1 MEQDEAARVR
11 ALGEIAAEFDLD
23 AIRIR
28 TGDTEIEIVRRD
40 PAAHAPGP
48 VVYAAPAPPGALAG
62 PAGAAN
68 GAAALGAEAPSPARG
83 AGANVRRVTA
93 PVVGV
98 FYRAA
103 APGADPFVEVGSRVQ
118 AGDTLCILEAMK
130 LMNEINSEYAGV
142 VSNILVENGE
152 LVSLGQE
159 LFWIEP

>member
-23 AIRIR
+23 AIRVR
-28 TGDTEIEIVRRD
+28 TGETEIEIVRRD
-40 PAAHAPGP
+40 PAVHAPGP
-48 VVYAAPAPPGALAG
+48 VTYAMPAPAAGAAGPVPAPAGEAPAP
-62 PAGAAN
+62 
-68 GAAALGAEAPSPARG
+68 AAAT
-83 AGANVRRVTA
+83 AGANVRKVTA

-98 FYRAA
+98 FYRSANPDA
-103 APGADPFVEVGSRVQ
+103 EPFVGVGSRVA

-130 LMNEINSEYAGV
+130 LMNEINTDHAGV

>member
-1 MEQDEAARVR
+1 MDQDEAARVR

-23 AIRIR
+23 AIRVR

-40 PAAHAPGP
+40 PAVHAVAPVTYAMPPAPGGP
-48 VVYAAPAPPGALAG
+48 EPG
-62 PAGAAN
+62 PTGA
-68 GAAALGAEAPSPARG
+68 AEAPAAAAA
-83 AGANVRRVTA
+83 AGANARKVTA

-98 FYRAA
+98 FYRS
-103 APGADPFVEVGSRVQ
+103 PNPEADAFVEVGSRVQ

-130 LMNEINSEYAGV
+130 LMNEITTDHAGV
-142 VSNILVENGE
+142 VSRILVENGE

>member
-1 MEQDEAARVR
+1 MDQDEAARVR

-23 AIRIR
+23 AIRVR

-40 PAAHAPGP
+40 PALHAPVTYAMPPAPGAP
-48 VVYAAPAPPGALAG
+48 TLTPAATDAPSAAPA
-62 PAGAAN
+62 
-68 GAAALGAEAPSPARG
+68 
-83 AGANVRRVTA
+83 AGANMRKVTA

-98 FYRAA
+98 FYRSANPDA
-103 APGADPFVEVGSRVQ
+103 EAFVEVGSRVA

-130 LMNEINSEYAGV
+130 LMNEITTDHPGV
-142 VSNILVENGE
+142 VARILVENGE

>member
-40 PAAHAPGP
+40 PAVHAAP
-48 VVYAAPAPPGALAG
+48 VAYAAAPVPAPPAPVASQAAANDGGG
-62 PAGAAN
+62 PAAPVASAN
-68 GAAALGAEAPSPARG
+68 ARK
-83 AGANVRRVTA
+83 VTA

-98 FYRAA
+98 FYRSAS
-103 APGADPFVEVGSRVQ
+103 PGADPFVEVGQRVSVGQ
-118 AGDTLCILEAMK
+118 TLCILEAMK
-130 LMNEINSEYAGV
+130 LMNEITTDHAGV
-142 VSNILVENGE
+142 VARALVENGE

-159 LFWIEP
+159 LFWIDP

>member
-1 MEQDEAARVR
+1 MMEQDEASRVR

-23 AIRIR
+23 AIRIK

-40 PAAHAPGP
+40 PAVHAPAP
-48 VVYAAPAPPGALAG
+48 VAYAAPLPLVPGAVAA
-62 PAGAAN
+62 PAV
-68 GAAALGAEAPSPARG
+68 AAAAAGGDAAAPARA
-83 AGANVRRVTA
+83 AGANVRKVTA

-118 AGDTLCILEAMK
+118 IGDTLCILEAMK
-130 LMNEINSEYAGV
+130 LMNEITSDYAGV
-142 VSNILVENGE
+142 VSNVLVENGE

>member
-1 MEQDEAARVR
+1 MMEQDEASRVR

-23 AIRIR
+23 AIRVR

-40 PAAHAPGP
+40 PAVHAAAP
-48 VVYAAPAPPGALAG
+48 VAYAAPPPLAPGAAVA
-62 PAGAAN
+62 PAASA
-68 GAAALGAEAPSPARG
+68 AEAPASAPART
-83 AGANVRRVTA
+83 AGANVRKVTA

-118 AGDTLCILEAMK
+118 IGDTLCILEAMK
-130 LMNEINSEYAGV
+130 LMNEIASDYAGV
-142 VSNILVENGE
+142 VSNVLVENGE

>member
-1 MEQDEAARVR
+1 MDQDEASRIR

-23 AIRIR
+23 AIRVR
-28 TGDTEIEIVRRD
+28 TGEVEIEIVRRD
-40 PAAHAPGP
+40 PAANPFP
-48 VVYAAPAPPGALAG
+48 VVASVAPPPAPAPPAL
-62 PAGAAN
+62 PAN
-68 GAAALGAEAPSPARG
+68 GGSPAAAQHAP
-83 AGANVRRVTA
+83 ANVRKIVA

-103 APGADPFVEVGSRVQ
+103 SPGMDPFVEVGQRVN

-130 LMNEINSEYAGV
+130 LMNEINTEYSGV
-142 VSNILVENGE
+142 VARVLPENGE